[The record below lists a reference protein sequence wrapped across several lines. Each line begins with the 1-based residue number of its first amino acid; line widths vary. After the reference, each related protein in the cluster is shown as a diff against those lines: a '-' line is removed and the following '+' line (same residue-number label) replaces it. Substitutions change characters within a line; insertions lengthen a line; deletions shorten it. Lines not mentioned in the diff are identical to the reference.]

1 MGGSVQL
8 SWTSG
13 VERELELE
21 QGLGSGPGAVAMGA
35 LEVLCTGIVS
45 QPDGKQ
51 QPARQEEHVGQGH
64 SAT

>member
-8 SWTSG
+8 SWTPG
-13 VERELELE
+13 AERGLQLE
-21 QGLGSGPGAVAMGA
+21 QGLGGGPRAVAT
-35 LEVLCTGIVS
+35 LEVLCTGILL

-51 QPARQEEHVGQGH
+51 QPARQEEHVGQGR